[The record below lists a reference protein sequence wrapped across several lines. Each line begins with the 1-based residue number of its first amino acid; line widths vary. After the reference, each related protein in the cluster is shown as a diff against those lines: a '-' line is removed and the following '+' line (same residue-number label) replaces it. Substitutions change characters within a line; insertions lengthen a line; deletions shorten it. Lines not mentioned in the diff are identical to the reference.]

1 MSTYKLLIFLS
12 LFIFSTTTGIDVAF
26 AEPYNAQSRISRV
39 PKKMLKHKKKPR
51 HQKQGKFYGLASY
64 YGHESGNVT
73 AMGKRFDPLQLSA
86 ACRRFPLGTQ
96 IKVTNQKTHKSV
108 IVTVTDRGPYVKG
121 RVLDLSLG
129 AFKKIASQKQGVIP
143 VSFEP
148 VSKIGRKNQIE
159 VN

>member
-1 MSTYKLLIFLS
+1 MVTYKFLIFLT
-12 LFIFSTTTGIDVAF
+12 LFIFSATTGIDAAF
-26 AEPYNAQSRISRV
+26 AEPYNAQSKISRV
-39 PKKMLKHKKKPR
+39 PKKMLKLKKKQR

-64 YGHESGNVT
+64 YGRESGNVT
-73 AMGKRFDPLQLSA
+73 AMGKRFNPLQLSA

-96 IKVTNQKTHKSV
+96 IRVTNQKTHKSV
-108 IVTVTDRGPYVKG
+108 TVTVTDRGPYVRG

-148 VSKIGRKNQIE
+148 IS
-159 VN
+159 